1 MPTIDLSQSI
11 RNVLSEKHP
20 GKSRTQMGREMKV
33 DSMTLKRALDGETT
47 PRYATLSRIA
57 AYCGV
62 SPDAILNGYGL
73 APEPGPQPQQDGGGD
88 DAFRRGY
95 VEGFGDGFERGR
107 AAAGFAS
114 RNGDPALN

>member
-1 MPTIDLSQSI
+1 
-11 RNVLSEKHP
+11 
-20 GKSRTQMGREMKV
+20 MGREMKV
-33 DSMTLKRALDGETT
+33 DAMTLKRALDGETT

-73 APEPGPQPQQDGGGD
+73 AGEREPEPEPQGGD